1 MSRAI
6 GQARMEAADPGLRQ
20 AYETLPKL
28 PIRILSL
35 PQGKEVNH
43 GGLLRLAE
51 AYRVE
56 EIVFVREEDSARDFA
71 GAVGAK
77 DWAPRRWGEPED
89 EILKAKAEGRT
100 VYGLTLDDN
109 AISHTRAEWRF
120 PAMLV
125 LGQEKF
131 GMPDEIAAMCDQTIA
146 IPMFG
151 LTQSL
156 NVGQAAAVALDR
168 MVSALDISA
177 ENHWPAR
184 TASRRLL
191 GLPDADYRAFIP
203 KDQDPSES

>member
-1 MSRAI
+1 
-6 GQARMEAADPGLRQ
+6 MEAADPGLRQ
-20 AYETLPKL
+20 AYDTLPKL
-28 PIRILSL
+28 PIRVLSM

-56 EIVFVREEDSARDFA
+56 EIIFVREEDSARDFA

-77 DWAPRRWGEPED
+77 DWAPRRWGDPVE
-89 EILKAKAEGRT
+89 EITAARAEGRT
-100 VYGLTLDDN
+100 VYALTLDDN
-109 AISHTRAEWRF
+109 AVSHTRAEWRF

-131 GMPDEIAAMCDQTIA
+131 GLPQEIADLCDQTIA
-146 IPMFG
+146 IPMYG

-156 NVGQAAAVALDR
+156 NVGQAAAIALDR
-168 MVSALDISA
+168 MVSALEMGA
-177 ENHWPAR
+177 EALWPAR

-203 KDQDPSES
+203 KDPDPSES

>member
-1 MSRAI
+1 
-6 GQARMEAADPGLRQ
+6 MEAADPGLRQ
-20 AYETLPKL
+20 AYDTLPKL
-28 PIRILSL
+28 PIRVLSM

-56 EIVFVREEDSARDFA
+56 EIIFVREEDSARDFA

-77 DWAPRRWGEPED
+77 DWAPRRWGDPVE
-89 EILKAKAEGRT
+89 EITSARAEGRT
-100 VYGLTLDDN
+100 VYALTLDDN
-109 AISHTRAEWRF
+109 AVSHTRAEWRF
-120 PAMLV
+120 PALLV

-131 GMPDEIAAMCDQTIA
+131 GLPQEIADLCDQTIA
-146 IPMFG
+146 IPMYG

-156 NVGQAAAVALDR
+156 NVGQAAAIALDR
-168 MVSALDISA
+168 MVSALEMGA
-177 ENHWPAR
+177 EAVWPAR

-203 KDQDPSES
+203 KDPDPSAS